1 MVFLQAE
8 SVPAGGHF
16 GVLKQ
21 GIGAVLMK
29 RVSQRRSSI
38 RKLSHKVIALEV
50 KAVNAYVPRRLL
62 LFYVNLL
69 DRRVP
74 PKVKMSIADGIGR
87 LPEDVR
93 ASILLVA
100 DEYVPQDVDNSW
112 KFCSV
117 VAGIC
122 KYVPEKIIPMCS
134 AERWEKLRGRYHI
147 PTLIEGTRPRG
158 PSLN

>member
-1 MVFLQAE
+1 
-8 SVPAGGHF
+8 
-16 GVLKQ
+16 
-21 GIGAVLMK
+21 
-29 RVSQRRSSI
+29 
-38 RKLSHKVIALEV
+38 LEV
-50 KAVNAYVPRRLL
+50 RAVNAYVPRRLL

-74 PKVKMSIADGIGR
+74 PKVKTSIVDGIGK

-93 ASILLVA
+93 TSILAVA

-122 KYVPEKIIPMCS
+122 KYIPERIIPMCS

-147 PTLIEGTRPRG
+147 PTLIEGTQPRG

>member
-1 MVFLQAE
+1 LKE
-8 SVPAGGHF
+8 
-16 GVLKQ
+16 GVGMAPTKT
-21 GIGAVLMK
+21 AS
-29 RVSQRRSSI
+29 RRRSSI
-38 RKLSHKVIALEV
+38 RSLSHKVIALEV

-74 PKVKMSIADGIGR
+74 PKVKTSIVDGIGK

-93 ASILLVA
+93 ASLLVVA
-100 DEYVPQDVDNSW
+100 DEYVPPDVDNSW
-112 KFCSV
+112 KFCAV

-122 KYVPEKIIPMCS
+122 KYIPEKIIPMYS
-134 AERWEKLRGRYHI
+134 AERWEKLRGRFHI
-147 PTLIEGTRPRG
+147 PTLIEGTQPRG

>member
-1 MVFLQAE
+1 MGTQENPRRLD
-8 SVPAGGHF
+8 
-16 GVLKQ
+16 VLKE
-21 GIGAVLMK
+21 
-29 RVSQRRSSI
+29 RVGMAPREKAAERRSSI
-38 RKLSHKVIALEV
+38 RSLSHKVIALEV

-74 PKVKMSIADGIGR
+74 PKVKTSIADGIGK

-93 ASILLVA
+93 ASILVVA

-122 KYVPEKIIPMCS
+122 KYIPERIIPMCS

-147 PTLIEGTRPRG
+147 PTLIEGTQPRG

>member
-1 MVFLQAE
+1 MPSVNKGRRRE
-8 SVPAGGHF
+8 SLARN
-16 GVLKQ
+16 
-21 GIGAVLMK
+21 I
-29 RVSQRRSSI
+29 
-38 RKLSHKVIALEV
+38 SHKVIAFEV
-50 KAVNAYVPRRLL
+50 RAVNAYVPRRLL

-74 PKVKMSIADGIGR
+74 PKVKTSIVDGIGK

-93 ASILLVA
+93 TSLLALA

-122 KYVPEKIIPMCS
+122 KYIPERIIPMCS
-134 AERWEKLRGRYHI
+134 AERWEKLRVRYHI
-147 PTLIEGTRPRG
+147 PTLIEGTQPRG
-158 PSLN
+158 QSLN

>member
-1 MVFLQAE
+1 MTPTKAA
-8 SVPAGGHF
+8 S
-16 GVLKQ
+16 
-21 GIGAVLMK
+21 K
-29 RVSQRRSSI
+29 RKSSI
-38 RKLSHKVIALEV
+38 RSLSHRVIALEV
-50 KAVNAYVPRRLL
+50 RAVNAYVPRRLL

-74 PKVKMSIADGIGR
+74 PKIKTSIVDSIGR

-93 ASILLVA
+93 TSILRVA

-122 KYVPEKIIPMCS
+122 KYIPERIIPMRA
-134 AERWEKLRGRYHI
+134 AEKWEKLRGRYHI
-147 PTLIEGTRPRG
+147 PTLIDGTQPRG

>member
-1 MVFLQAE
+1 MGAMGKPERPGILME
-8 SVPAGGHF
+8 
-16 GVLKQ
+16 
-21 GIGAVLMK
+21 GIGMAPIK
-29 RVSQRRSSI
+29 RAAGRRSSI
-38 RKLSHKVIALEV
+38 RGLSHKVIALEV
-50 KAVNAYVPRRLL
+50 RVVNACVPRRLL

-69 DRRVP
+69 DRRIP
-74 PKVKMSIADGIGR
+74 PKVKTSIVDGIGK

-93 ASILLVA
+93 TSILVVA

-122 KYVPEKIIPMCS
+122 KYIPERIIPMCS
-134 AERWEKLRGRYHI
+134 SERWEKLRGRYHI
-147 PTLIEGTRPRG
+147 PTLIDGTQPRG

>member
-1 MVFLQAE
+1 M
-8 SVPAGGHF
+8 
-16 GVLKQ
+16 
-21 GIGAVLMK
+21 
-29 RVSQRRSSI
+29 QRSRI
-38 RKLSHKVIALEV
+38 VGLSHRLIAWEV

-62 LFYVNLL
+62 LFCVNVL

-74 PKVKMSIADGIGR
+74 PKVKTSVTDGIGW
-87 LPEDVR
+87 LPEDIR
-93 ASILLVA
+93 ASILRVA

-122 KYVPEKIIPMCS
+122 KYIPEKIIPMCS
-134 AERWEKLRGRYHI
+134 FERWEKIRARYHI
-147 PTLIEGTRPRG
+147 PTLIDGTQPRG

>member
-1 MVFLQAE
+1 VVFLQAE

-74 PKVKMSIADGIGR
+74 PKVKTSIADGIGR

>member
-1 MVFLQAE
+1 MAPTEKAARGRLAIR
-8 SVPAGGHF
+8 SV
-16 GVLKQ
+16 
-21 GIGAVLMK
+21 
-29 RVSQRRSSI
+29 
-38 RKLSHKVIALEV
+38 SHKVIALEV
-50 KAVNAYVPRRLL
+50 RAVNAYVPRRLL

-74 PKVKMSIADGIGR
+74 PKVKTSIVDGIGK

-93 ASILLVA
+93 ASILAVA

-122 KYVPEKIIPMCS
+122 KYIPERIIPMCS

-147 PTLIEGTRPRG
+147 PTLIEGTQPRG